1 MRHSRIFAAPARLFL
16 LVAALLLALQPAS
29 RAMAQGTSGM
39 LPDPISTRELMR
51 YGDRLGLSDQQR
63 RAIEAFHDEYHKE
76 FRELRD
82 GEIQQFL
89 VQMRNLQGSGMPSR
103 ATVESFFKEMDR
115 LTGRIASLD
124 DRLLNRVQTVLTEEQ
139 MGRIHRVR
147 LARER
152 ARFTSQQMTGMAFMG
167 SPLVDLSEMVIDIEM
182 SPEERLAIDA
192 LMESYESR
200 LTNRMNAIYRST
212 TTMFLQ
218 LFDAMESMGFTEE
231 TMEDPEAAGKM
242 MEAMQSVMQGI
253 MAKTMEIGAEI
264 KELNHRTYS
273 NAFSSL
279 STKPARTL
287 RRAYIE
293 KAYPTAMYAFNL
305 VAPKQLEAA
314 LTLEGL
320 TDDQRSAIQA
330 QELDL
335 RTRIDRIVDTI
346 IDEAD
351 KFNADRTPWSFEQ
364 TDWASYH
371 ERLNEHQKQ
380 LTQLD
385 TAAREV
391 LANLLDHQTMGRV
404 TEKANEEPS
413 EIGPRARVV
422 VEADPE
428 VVEEQQRRHRG
439 PDVFLATAI
448 DARDLN
454 VYARILELTSEERFV
469 LDELHKAYVERYN
482 ERTKEPLAKLSE
494 ALTAQWSGW
503 QDHESGPDPRTI
515 DRVYEAR
522 RAARD
527 VIREA
532 DDSFFADIQ
541 LALLEENDARLERVK
556 LHRARDVN
564 SRGAMNFY
572 FGSNQASTI
581 DLTRIVRALSFPPS
595 TLAAIDHIVYEY
607 EKALHEALLTRY
619 EASLIN
625 QRAQDRW
632 SMAARGGFTSD
643 PNAMRTTY
651 QEIMGDSQRAFAA
664 ANDAVIELNN
674 RTLESLMQALPE
686 SQSMDLRDAYR
697 RRAFPSIYQD
707 PAAMD
712 KHFRNAQQISTL
724 TPEQTTRL
732 RDAAV
737 KYRAAYT
744 TLSERMVDLTAA
756 MENRHYY
763 DWTTQDEDYWRRQME
778 RQDELSRVR
787 FERNEL
793 SARAI
798 GTLKSLLTTEQLSLI
813 GPLPEPPGIEGPV
826 W

>member
-1 MRHSRIFAAPARLFL
+1 MRQSRIFAAPARLFL
-16 LVAALLLALQPAS
+16 LVAAMLLALQPAS

-89 VQMRNLQGSGMPSR
+89 VQMRSLQGSVMPSR
-103 ATVESFFKEMDR
+103 ATIETFFKEMDR

-152 ARFTSQQMTGMAFMG
+152 ARFSSQQLTGMAFMG

-200 LTNRMNAIYRST
+200 LTNRLNAIYRST

-218 LFDAMESMGFTEE
+218 LFDAMEGMGFTEE
-231 TMEDPEAAGKM
+231 SMEDPEAAGKM

-253 MAKTMEIGAEI
+253 MAKTMEIGGEI
-264 KELNHRTYS
+264 KELNRRTYS

-287 RRAYIE
+287 RRAYVE
-293 KAYPTAMYAFNL
+293 KAYPTASYAFNL
-305 VAPKQLEAA
+305 LAPKQLEAA

-320 TDDQRSAIQA
+320 TDEQRSAIQA
-330 QELDL
+330 QEFDL
-335 RTRIDRIVDTI
+335 RTRIDRIVDTMME
-346 IDEAD
+346 EAD
-351 KFNADRTPWSFEQ
+351 KFSADRTPWDFEQ
-364 TDWASYH
+364 TDWAAYH

-380 LTQLD
+380 LMQLD
-385 TAAREV
+385 NAARDM
-391 LANLLDHQTMGRV
+391 LTNLLDQETMGRV
-404 TEKANEEPS
+404 AVKASEEPS
-413 EIGPRARVV
+413 TIGPRAQVA

-428 VVEEQQRRHRG
+428 AAEEQQRQRRG
-439 PDVFLATAI
+439 PDVFLASAI
-448 DARDLN
+448 DPRDIN
-454 VYARILELTSEERFV
+454 VYARMLELTDEDRFV
-469 LDELHKAYVERYN
+469 LDELHKAYVDRYN
-482 ERTKEPLAKLSE
+482 ELTKDVFARLTE
-494 ALTAQWSGW
+494 AITAQWSSFR
-503 QDHESGPDPRTI
+503 DSDNGPDPRTI

-522 RAARD
+522 RVA
-527 VIREA
+527 REA
-532 DDSFFADIQ
+532 ISQADESFFTDIQ
-541 LALLEENDARLERVK
+541 LALVEENDPRLERVK
-556 LHRARDVN
+556 MHRAREVN

-581 DLTRIVRALSFPPS
+581 DLTRVVRTLSFPPS
-595 TLAAIDHIVYEY
+595 TLASIDHIVHAY
-607 EKALHEALLTRY
+607 EKSLHEALLVRY
-619 EASLIN
+619 EASLDN
-625 QRAQDRW
+625 QRSQDRW
-632 SMAARGGFTSD
+632 SLAARGGFSSD

-651 QEIMGDSQRAFAA
+651 QEIMGETQRAFAA
-664 ANDAVIELNN
+664 ANDAVVELNR

-686 SQSMDLRDAYR
+686 SQAMDLRDAYR
-697 RRAFPSIYQD
+697 RRAFPSVYQD
-707 PAAMD
+707 PASMD
-712 KHFRNAQQISTL
+712 KHFRSAQQISTL

-744 TLSERMVDLTAA
+744 ALSERMVELTAA

-763 DWTTQDEDYWRRQME
+763 DWTTQDEDYWKRQME
-778 RQDELSRVR
+778 RQDEMSRVR

-798 GTLKSLLTTEQLSLI
+798 GTLQSLLTKEQLSLI
-813 GPLPEPPGIEGPV
+813 GPLPEPPGIEGPT